1 MADEVKMSFA
11 ALEKAW
17 IKQSIAVQIKA
28 LMRSRQKEIAGGEVW
43 ALRGKELDF
52 LNALAARF

>member
-1 MADEVKMSFA
+1 MSFA